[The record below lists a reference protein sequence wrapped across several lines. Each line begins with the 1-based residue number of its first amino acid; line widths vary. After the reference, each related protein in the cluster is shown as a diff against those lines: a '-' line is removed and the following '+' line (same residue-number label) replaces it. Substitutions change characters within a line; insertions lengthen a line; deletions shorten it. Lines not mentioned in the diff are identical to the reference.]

1 MVVATFLEIQSKIL
15 PRHLRLKGTQTKVL
29 VLLLPVWASHLP
41 SSLHCLPQLV
51 PSSEQFCLRN
61 VSHPSLSACTP
72 QMSLCV
78 SLSSVLAWIKQPAL
92 PSHNPTPAPLAP
104 QWQTLHT
111 EARVD
116 FSKVMV

>member
-1 MVVATFLEIQSKIL
+1 MVVAPFLEIQRKML